1 MSLCGSSVYIFVE
14 QPGVHGADLRS
25 DTMPKL
31 SRRAGNDEYR
41 SVVQIPEVVGE
52 IDAERV
58 AAAVSRQCGAQRMN
72 VEECELYNAQR

>member
-1 MSLCGSSVYIFVE
+1 VE
-14 QPGVHGADLRS
+14 QPGIHGADLRS

-31 SRRAGNDEYR
+31 SRRAGSDEYR

-58 AAAVSRQCGAQRMN
+58 AAAVSRQCGAQRMS
-72 VEECELYNAQR
+72 VEDCELHTQHKN